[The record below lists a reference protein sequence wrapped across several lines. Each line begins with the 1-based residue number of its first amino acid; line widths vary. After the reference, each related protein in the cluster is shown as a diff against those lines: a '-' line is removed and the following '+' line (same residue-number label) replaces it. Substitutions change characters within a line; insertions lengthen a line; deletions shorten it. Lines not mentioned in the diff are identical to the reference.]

1 MHPSIVP
8 ISQIFGVSTA
18 LYEKALAGLD
28 RETLLK
34 RPGTGSNPLL
44 WIAGHLASSRY
55 GLAGVLGRP
64 REFPLGKIFSR
75 GAAPGD
81 LSALPEIGPIQ
92 EAWRDISALLMS
104 RLEELTDAEIGAPSP
119 RSFPNS
125 GRHHSRRHH
134 FLGLPRGLPRRPDGL
149 PAEVARLSRPGGRP
163 ASAAQRSPGRS
174 PTPWCPGRHRA
185 PLGEL
190 TVGET
195 PPRYR
200 VSSTFRTPDSGTLA
214 KL

>member
-34 RPGTGSNPLL
+34 RPGTGTNPLL

-104 RLEELTDAEIGAPSP
+104 RLEELTDAELSAPSP
-119 RSFPNS
+119 RSFPI
-125 GRHHSRRHH
+125 
-134 FLGLPRGLPRRPDGL
+134 PDGTIRGAITFL
-149 PAEVARLSRPGGRP
+149 AYHEGYHVGQMAYLRKWLGFPGLVDG
-163 ASAAQRSPGRS
+163 
-174 PTPWCPGRHRA
+174 
-185 PLGEL
+185 
-190 TVGET
+190 
-195 PPRYR
+195 
-200 VSSTFRTPDSGTLA
+200 
-214 KL
+214 